1 MQPSWFEYQPASPSM
16 QAIRFNNGLYA
27 GTAENLRGW
36 KYEYTT
42 SHADISGVSMAG
54 REITIPLLSHLDR
67 SLIDR
72 LRRVSAFDVTQR
84 TPGTLVA
91 DTGWRIKAYITKCAI
106 SSITKHTLTAEIT
119 VVLVDGVWM
128 REGERVQCAVH
139 TASGDQWLDLPTNL
153 PFDLQAPR
161 MSSRVVNPMLS
172 ACDWRMTLYGP
183 AHNPRV
189 RIAGNDYML
198 DVLIPQGGYVLVDQH
213 ERTIQLTA
221 PNGDVSN
228 VLGSAHRGSG
238 LGSGQYIFEPIPAG
252 ASTIE
257 WDGSFGFDL
266 TPILLEVELPWS
278 M

>member
-1 MQPSWFEYQPASPSM
+1 MDSVQYIS
-16 QAIRFNNGLYA
+16 
-27 GTAENLRGW
+27 GTTNQTCNFDGPIYGETMPKLRGHQW
-36 KYEYTT
+36 SYTLAHNNLT
-42 SHADISGVSMAG
+42 GITTQS
-54 REITIPLLSHLDR
+54 REITLTIKITDPKTWDSAR
-67 SLIDR
+67 R
-72 LRRVSAFDVTQR
+72 LFSFDVQQHAPGMIVVDNVWR
-84 TPGTLVA
+84 T
-91 DTGWRIKAYITKCAI
+91 RAYIVANDPQNIAPYLVETQ
-106 SSITKHTLTAEIT
+106 IT

-128 REGERVQCAVH
+128 RDGERVQCAVH
-139 TASGDQWLDLPTNL
+139 TASGDQWLDLPTDL

-161 MSSRVVNPMLS
+161 MSSNVVNPMLS
-172 ACDWRMTLYGP
+172 ACDWRMTVYGP

-213 ERTIQLTA
+213 DRVITLTQ

-228 VLGSAHRGSG
+228 VIGSAHRGSG
-238 LGSGQYIFEPIPAG
+238 LGSGQYIFEPLPAG
-252 ASTIE
+252 TSTIE